1 MLSWKKVKL
10 PKSKKKNHDQE
21 PQRLIQQGLRWNC
34 AINERVLLTNLHL
47 ILVNYLIQH
56 IANMLALWL
65 SFPLAKPMT
74 PIKFGNDLAGT
85 VNMPFSHL
93 VFSAIAKVSY
103 TIQYLL
109 PPGFIVVVPFGQAH
123 DTNKVWKWPSLH
135 CKYFIF
141 FHTFFCNSKRLHTWY
156 RTCWHLLFHKPSA
169 ILKEMWLCH
178 IDTLQEI
185 PHLGFCVVYI
195 NYLFLIWS
203 AKCNKH
209 M

>member
-1 MLSWKKVKL
+1 
-10 PKSKKKNHDQE
+10 
-21 PQRLIQQGLRWNC
+21 
-34 AINERVLLTNLHL
+34 
-47 ILVNYLIQH
+47 
-56 IANMLALWL
+56 MLALWL
-65 SFPLAKPMT
+65 WFPLAKPMT

-85 VNMPFSHL
+85 VNMQFSHL

-109 PPGFIVVVPFGQAH
+109 PPGFIVVVPSGQAH

-209 M
+209 MLHLCLKCRSAWKASFLWFMLQRSRDVLGGVACRRTVYSLSLGTR